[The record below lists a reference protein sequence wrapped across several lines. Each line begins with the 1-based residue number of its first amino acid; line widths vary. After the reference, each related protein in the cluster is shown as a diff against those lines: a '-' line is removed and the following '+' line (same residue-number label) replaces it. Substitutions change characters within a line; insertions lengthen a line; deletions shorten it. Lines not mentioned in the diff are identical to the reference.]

1 MTEILYTRVQAALSS
16 LQLTTMIQHLDDLT
30 QQAATHNWSALEYLD
45 QLTQLEVSARFER
58 DVQRKLHLAR
68 LPFFKTLDQFDFAF
82 QPSVNARQIQD
93 LAGLRFIANTDNV
106 LFLGPPGVGKTHL
119 AVSLGMAALTAGLSV
134 LFYSVAD
141 LLDQLTQDARTDRL
155 ARRMTALCR
164 PQVLIL
170 DEMGYFA
177 LDKRAAQFLF
187 QLVSRRYQRGSIILT
202 SNKSY
207 NEWGDIFPDPVL
219 ASALLDRLLHH
230 AVTVNIRGNSYRLKD
245 KLRPSA
251 SSDASA
257 KKEKYPTLER
267 LSWGFLSRLFWGFFP
282 RS

>member
-1 MTEILYTRVQAALSS
+1 MTEALYPHVQAALSS
-16 LQLTTMIQHLDDLT
+16 LQRTTMVQHLDDLT

-45 QLTQLEVSARFER
+45 NLTQLEVSARFER
-58 DVQRKLHLAR
+58 DVQRKLRLAR

-82 QPSVNARQIQD
+82 QPSVNERQIRD
-93 LAGLRFIANTDNV
+93 LVSLRFVANTENV

-119 AVSLGMAALTAGLSV
+119 AVSLGMAALTSGLSV

-141 LLDQLTQDARTDRL
+141 LLDQLTHDARADRL

-164 PQVLIL
+164 PQLLIL

-207 NEWGDIFPDPVL
+207 NEWGAIFPDHVL
-219 ASALLDRLLHH
+219 ASAILDRLLHH

-245 KLRPSA
+245 KLRTTA
-251 SSDASA
+251 SSDGSS
-257 KKEKYPTLER
+257 KTKET
-267 LSWGFLSRLFWGFFP
+267 
-282 RS
+282 

>member
-1 MTEILYTRVQAALSS
+1 MTDTLYARVQAALSS
-16 LQLTTMIQHLDDLT
+16 LQLTTIGQHLDDLT

-45 QLTQLEVSARFER
+45 QLTQLEVCARFER
-58 DVQRKLHLAR
+58 DVQRKMRQAR

-82 QPSVNARQIQD
+82 QPSVNERQIRD
-93 LAGLRFIANTDNV
+93 LVSLRFIANTDNV

-119 AVSLGMAALTAGLSV
+119 AVSLGMAALSSGLSV

-141 LLDQLTQDARTDRL
+141 LLDQLAQDTRTDRL

-164 PQVLIL
+164 PQLLIL

-187 QLVSRRYQRGSIILT
+187 QLISRRYQRGSIVLT

-207 NEWGDIFPDPVL
+207 NEWGAIFPDPVL
-219 ASALLDRLLHH
+219 ASAILDRLLHH

-257 KKEKYPTLER
+257 KNKEN
-267 LSWGFLSRLFWGFFP
+267 
-282 RS
+282 